1 MRLFNFAISHMNS
14 SEIWSELF
22 SVRYLWKLPLKLV
35 TDPETATPWDQIFT
49 YLQFTGILELHEI
62 DVLDEIWRRVINSLI
77 LVFFY
82 FEISQKTISDTSRNQ
97 LFSSNLDDS
106 YELIS
111 SKYFLSIS
119 VTISFLKSWML
130 YFQLENRKNNP

>member
-1 MRLFNFAISHMNS
+1 MNS

-77 LVFFY
+77 
-82 FEISQKTISDTSRNQ
+82 
-97 LFSSNLDDS
+97 
-106 YELIS
+106 
-111 SKYFLSIS
+111 
-119 VTISFLKSWML
+119 
-130 YFQLENRKNNP
+130 